1 MLQRRPP
8 PYRKQISPK
17 ESDMQVAHPGPRHA
31 AEASVVTAVCGAQRP
46 GIAYPCAQAVRYL
59 ALAEGE

>member
-1 MLQRRPP
+1 
-8 PYRKQISPK
+8 
-17 ESDMQVAHPGPRHA
+17 MQVAHPGPRHA

>member
-8 PYRKQISPK
+8 LYRKQIS
-17 ESDMQVAHPGPRHA
+17 EGIDMQVAHPVSRHA
-31 AEASVVTAVCGAQRP
+31 AEASVVGAVCGAPRP
-46 GIAYPCAQAVRYL
+46 DIADPCAQAVRYL